1 MELQRAA
8 QLGLV
13 ALLTACASAPP
24 PQRDGPPEK
33 VPADLANLRDAE
45 PRVEPIRSG
54 GPNRHYEVFGRDY
67 VPMTQDVAFHER
79 GLASWYGR
87 KFQGRRTA
95 NGEVYDMFAMTAA
108 HPTLPIP
115 SYARISNPANG
126 RTAIVRINDRGPF
139 HAGRIVDLSYAAA
152 YRLDLL
158 RGVAPVLLERITFN
172 EIRNGSWRRPFA
184 SMPLKE
190 GDAVSAKAEEP
201 SRAAVLSEVVVRVPI
216 VEPPPAAPE
225 PPRLA
230 SVRDAAPGGGFWI
243 QLGAFRLSEGA
254 QAFERRVAAEIDW
267 LEPMLIVFRD
277 DPLFRLQAGPF
288 ENLPRAQRAAERI
301 REQLKL
307 VPVIVERP

>member
-1 MELQRAA
+1 MGIRRAV
-8 QLGLV
+8 QLGMV
-13 ALLTACASAPP
+13 TLLSACASAPP

-33 VPADLANLRDAE
+33 IPAEIANVRDAE

-54 GPNRHYEVFGRDY
+54 GPNRPYEVFGRDY
-67 VPMTQDVAFHER
+67 VPMTQDVAFRER

-95 NGEVYDMFAMTAA
+95 NGEIYDMFAMTAA

-158 RGVAPVLLERITFN
+158 RGVAPVVLERLTFN
-172 EIRNGSWRRPFA
+172 EIRNGTWRRPQG
-184 SMPLKE
+184 SVKE
-190 GDAVSAKAEEP
+190 GEAASTRGEEPGRAAALSDAVAK
-201 SRAAVLSEVVVRVPI
+201 VPTL
-216 VEPPPAAPE
+216 EPPPAPPE
-225 PPRLA
+225 VPRLA
-230 SVRDAAPGGGFWI
+230 SVRDTAPGGGFWI
-243 QLGAFRLSEGA
+243 QLGAFRLTEGA
-254 QAFERRVAAEIDW
+254 LAFERRVAAEVDW
-267 LEPMLIVFRD
+267 LEPLLIVFRD
-277 DPLFRLQAGPF
+277 DSLYRLQAGPF

-301 REQLKL
+301 REQLRL